1 MRRVTFSVL
10 LGVSLLWPAKA
21 VVAGEAVAPEH
32 PAASEFSAAFGA
44 ATLSVFYFPVKLA
57 CGLGGALIG
66 GAGGFL
72 TGGDERVAQGV
83 WRGMVEGDYFVRPE
97 HVLGEKVFQPNGA
110 QWGEEE
116 ELGAPA
122 GSG

>member
-1 MRRVTFSVL
+1 MRRVISSVL
-10 LGVSLLWPAKA
+10 LAVWLLWPGEGA
-21 VVAGEAVAPEH
+21 VAGEAPAPEH

-44 ATLSVFYFPVKLA
+44 ATLSVLYFPVRFA

-97 HVLGEKVFQPNGA
+97 HILGEKVFEPNGA

-116 ELGAPA
+116 ELGGAA